1 MNDKTDRR
9 ILRTRT
15 LLRTVML
22 DLASEKPLETITV
35 KELTETAGLNRGT
48 FYLHYQDIHDFYEQ
62 YKNEVLEQ
70 YESII
75 KKLGGTRETR
85 EPFIDPPSGYVRPFE
100 YVLEHKHFFK
110 IFLGFGGDTNLS
122 LQMTELINQQFINAY
137 RVNHQQIKSADI
149 PVKQQYLFAYLASAY
164 VGTMQFWIQRDFD
177 LSPAE
182 MAILFS
188 KISRLGSAHVT
199 FPVI

>member
-1 MNDKTDRR
+1 MNEKIDRR
-9 ILRTRT
+9 VLRTRT
-15 LLRTVML
+15 LLRKVLL
-22 DLASEKPLETITV
+22 DLASEKPLESITV
-35 KELTETAGLNRGT
+35 KELTDTAGLNRGT

-62 YKNEVLEQ
+62 YKNEVLDQ
-70 YESII
+70 FNSII
-75 KKLGGTRETR
+75 KKLSHTRETR

-100 YVLEHKHFFK
+100 YVLEQKHFFK

-122 LQMTELINQQFINAY
+122 LQMTELINQQFIHAY
-137 RVNHQQIKSADI
+137 RANHQPIKSADI

-177 LSPAE
+177 LSPTD
-182 MAILFS
+182 MTILFS

-199 FPVI
+199 FPV